1 MSVVN
6 PLDIRTAITQV
17 TTALVDTLSLA
28 YQYRYPE
35 VLTLA
40 ALAAVDSSTL
50 PDRALIWVASEGVV
64 YRWHTASRLPQL
76 VPFVIAPQAL
86 PQNGNG
92 RWLRQSSAVTLGH
105 AWFRPLHRVRRGYAR
120 AVQIYQGEDDAVLER
135 IYAQRP
141 AFLVEWDSDALSC
154 EAYRHG
160 AIYEYDLKFFVHCVA
175 KNLRSGPEALIGS
188 EVPDDAG
195 AVPPPGLWE
204 MIGDVRYLLGGCDLG
219 LAPGVKFVDVT
230 GEAKI
235 VESELAQRLFRAE
248 LSVTVRGSVHVI
260 DEDLISDP
268 KIWVERRDADS
279 PEEGG
284 NFDRSNHVA
293 AGYRFA
299 PGPGLT
305 ATPTAGVAYIAGQL
319 ISSAPGAHTFEPSSD
334 TYRDLLLDGR
344 LVYQAVP
351 PDEDPP
357 PQLPSSL
364 RIGVTRTS
372 DTNLVGDRLLC
383 SYLVRSA
390 ANPDDPFPIP

>member
-1 MSVVN
+1 M
-6 PLDIRTAITQV
+6 
-17 TTALVDTLSLA
+17 
-28 YQYRYPE
+28 
-35 VLTLA
+35 
-40 ALAAVDSSTL
+40 
-50 PDRALIWVASEGVV
+50 
-64 YRWHTASRLPQL
+64 
-76 VPFVIAPQAL
+76 VP
-86 PQNGNG
+86 
-92 RWLRQSSAVTLGH
+92 
-105 AWFRPLHRVRRGYAR
+105 PLHRVRRGYAR
-120 AVQIYQGEDDAVLER
+120 VVQIYQGEDDAVLER

-141 AFLVEWDSDALSC
+141 ALLVEWDSDALAC
-154 EAYRHG
+154 ESYRHG

-195 AVPPPGLWE
+195 TVPPPGLWE

-230 GEAKI
+230 GEARI
-235 VESELAQRLFRAE
+235 VESELAHRLFRAE

-299 PGPGLT
+299 PGPGLI
-305 ATPTAGVAYIAGQL
+305 ATPNAGVAYIAGQL
-319 ISSAPGAHTFEPSSD
+319 VSSAPGAHTFEPSSD
-334 TYRDLLLDGR
+334 TYRDLLPDGR
-344 LVYQAVP
+344 LVYQAVLP
-351 PDEDPP
+351 GEDPP

-372 DTNLVGDRLLC
+372 DTDLVGTVCCAATSCAAPRTPTNRSRSPGVPARLEPDAADFWRDRIRAPAQSRRARAAWRRPAWPVLARRASPFAGMSSC
-383 SYLVRSA
+383 SA
-390 ANPDDPFPIP
+390 A